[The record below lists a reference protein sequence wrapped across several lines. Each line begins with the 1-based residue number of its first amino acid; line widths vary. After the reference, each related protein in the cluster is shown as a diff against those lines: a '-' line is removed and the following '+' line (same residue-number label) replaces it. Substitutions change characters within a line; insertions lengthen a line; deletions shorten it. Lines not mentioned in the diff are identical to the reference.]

1 MAEVLSESTVVALAG
16 GVLGVGVSQLL
27 LALGGK
33 LLGFELPLSLATL
46 GWSLA
51 AAGLSGVIAGIY
63 PARRAARVE
72 VIQAL
77 RLE

>member
-1 MAEVLSESTVVALAG
+1 
-16 GVLGVGVSQLL
+16 
-27 LALGGK
+27 
-33 LLGFELPLSLATL
+33 LPLSIETL
-46 GWSLA
+46 GASLL